1 MTIKKIAE
9 ALCEPSFEVCAKRI
23 IPPWVEG
30 ADDLPARNAWQQV
43 QVLRRQRT
51 ELAALWPAKQ
61 ATLDEQFNDAVMT
74 LAAEVHDALYDL
86 SA

>member
-1 MTIKKIAE
+1 MTTKKIAE
-9 ALCEPSFEVCAKRI
+9 ALCEASFEVCAKTI

-43 QVLRRQRT
+43 QTLRRQRK
-51 ELAALWPAKQ
+51 ELAALWPEKQ
-61 ATLDEQFNDAVMT
+61 ATLDEQFNDAVMA
-74 LAAEVHDALYDL
+74 LAAEVYDALFDL